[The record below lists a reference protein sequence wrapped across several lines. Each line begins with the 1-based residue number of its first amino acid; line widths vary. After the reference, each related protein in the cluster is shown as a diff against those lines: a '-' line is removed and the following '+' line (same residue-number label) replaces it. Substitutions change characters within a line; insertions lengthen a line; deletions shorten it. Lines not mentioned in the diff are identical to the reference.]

1 MTDHLALVHHSRM
14 HINVVDHP
22 LAAERLTTLRD
33 KTTPLAAF
41 RRALHELSSFVIYEA
56 TESLATEAVDVTT
69 PLTTTTGHRLATQP
83 LLVPVLRAGLG
94 MLAAAQQML
103 PDAPVGFIGVRRNET
118 TLLPDAYMSTVPD
131 DLGGAPVL
139 VLDPMLATGGSLVYT
154 CEQIAHHNAGR
165 MIVACVLAAPEGLDH
180 FASAGFDAEVHT
192 ASVDERLNE
201 VGFIVPG
208 LGDAGDRQFG
218 AQEPENPGLEANLR
232 KVDRIS
238 RLSVA

>member
-1 MTDHLALVHHSRM
+1 M

-22 LAAERLTTLRD
+22 LAAERLASLRD
-33 KTTPLAAF
+33 ESTPSAGF
-41 RRALHELSSFVIYEA
+41 RRSLHELSGFVIYEA
-56 TESLATEAVDVTT
+56 TRSLTTEQYELRT
-69 PLTTTTGHRLATQP
+69 PLSTTTGRRVTPQP

-94 MLAAAQQML
+94 MLVAAQEML

-118 TLLPDAYMSTVPD
+118 TLLPDAYLSTVPP
-131 DLGGAPVL
+131 DLDGAPVL

-154 CEQIAHHNAGR
+154 CEQIVEHNAGR
-165 MIVACVLAAPEGLDH
+165 LIVACVLAAPEGLDH
-180 FASAGFDAEVHT
+180 FADAGFDAEVHT

-218 AQEPENPGLEANLR
+218 AQ
-232 KVDRIS
+232 
-238 RLSVA
+238 